1 MIIDGHAHVCKDDY
15 GNIDAL
21 LAQYEKENIDKGV
34 IVPGGMID
42 VRKMTKY
49 ISGEENST
57 SIVPPNHIVEEAINK
72 YPERF
77 YGLYCVNPHLGDS
90 GIRSFENAI
99 KEKGFSGL
107 KLAPL
112 VHQFSLT
119 SEVVLQL
126 ADLCGEL
133 GVPFYSH
140 VVFSPA
146 ATTKKFAYL
155 AKEFPKTTFI
165 LGHMGFGPAD
175 IDAIEFGKKLDNVY
189 FETSDSSFL
198 IIKEALNILGSERI
212 IFGTE
217 FPMYHTSS
225 AIQNIYALGCKSDQ
239 MENILYRNILRIL
252 SKLS

>member
-1 MIIDGHAHVCKDDY
+1 MIIDCHAHVCTDDY
-15 GNIDAL
+15 GSIETL
-21 LAQYEKENIDKGV
+21 LSQYEKEKIDKGV

-49 ISGEENST
+49 ISGEESSSN
-57 SIVPPNHIVEEAINK
+57 VLPPNNIIEEVLKK

-77 YGLYCVNPHLGDS
+77 YGLFCVNPHMGNR
-90 GIRSFENAI
+90 GIQDFETAI

-107 KLAPL
+107 KLAPV

-119 SEVVLQL
+119 SEVVKQL
-126 ADLCGEL
+126 AELCGEM

-175 IDAIEFGKKLDNVY
+175 IDAIEFGKKYDNIY
-189 FETSDSSFL
+189 FETSDASFL
-198 IIKEALNILGSERI
+198 IIKEALNTLGSERI
-212 IFGTE
+212 LFGSE
-217 FPMYHTSS
+217 FPMYNVSS
-225 AIQNIYALGCKSDQ
+225 AIQTIYGLGCTDDQ
-239 MENILYRNILRIL
+239 LENIMYKNILGIL
-252 SKLS
+252 KTWR